1 MIKIPSML
9 KKVSF
14 THVSYIALIS
24 SLSGAALMT
33 VRFSNL
39 ISLNEPLQITASG
52 AEYESLYVIWKY
64 IQGLTIFVDHFR
76 IPFAGTFYNWLYY
89 AFYGEL
95 SGSILK
101 ILDLTDSWIPTIT
114 KIITVIGLIYG
125 TWITYLCFSLA
136 TPVSA
141 NMARFNFSGALFVF
155 LGPLSPRAVVPGLE

>member
-9 KKVSF
+9 KKSLPS
-14 THVSYIALIS
+14 HVSYIALIS
-24 SLSGAALMT
+24 SLSGAILMT

-101 ILDLTDSWIPTIT
+101 ILDLTRLLDT
-114 KIITVIGLIYG
+114 
-125 TWITYLCFSLA
+125 
-136 TPVSA
+136 
-141 NMARFNFSGALFVF
+141 NDH
-155 LGPLSPRAVVPGLE
+155 